1 MSRNTENFVD
11 LHTGL
16 DTLINNTLCTAR
28 ESIRSKSVL
37 ALYQYLY
44 CRGRGWRRVMNRR
57 EKAMREKKGY
67 QEYSRQYRIGIKSN
81 QTYIIIHTTYI
92 YTLLICL
99 SVCLY
104 PINVKRLNL
113 SGQNFVWDLTW
124 PQGRFMDDQNI
135 KISLQQ
141 NSILII

>member
-16 DTLINNTLCTAR
+16 DTRINNTLCTAR

-44 CRGRGWRRVMNRR
+44 CWGKGWRRVMNRR

-67 QEYSRQYRIGIKSN
+67 QEYSRQYRVGIKSN
-81 QTYIIIHTTYI
+81 QTYIIIHTIYI

-99 SVCLY
+99 PVCLY
-104 PINVKRLNL
+104 PIQVKRL
-113 SGQNFVWDLTW
+113 SGQNFVWDLTC
-124 PQGRFMDDQNI
+124 PQERFMNAQNH
-135 KISLQQ
+135 KNVCSKVSEFL
-141 NSILII
+141 LIF